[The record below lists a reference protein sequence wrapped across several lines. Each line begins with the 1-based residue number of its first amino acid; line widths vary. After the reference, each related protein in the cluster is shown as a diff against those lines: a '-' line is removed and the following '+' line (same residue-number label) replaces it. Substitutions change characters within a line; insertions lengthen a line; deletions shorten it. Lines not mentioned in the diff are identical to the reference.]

1 MSQHLSA
8 IALETAQ
15 AVSFEAPIRSVP
27 SSRLVPRPRLV
38 AELLAGQPR
47 LRLLCAPAGYGK
59 STLIRE
65 CLEQSDA
72 QGRCVHLDL
81 AGKPLPLQKL
91 CARIAEQL
99 DGAPDGSQALLEF
112 LERSNAPLRVVLD
125 DYPAEADAE
134 LDAWIDHLLV
144 HSRAPLQLWV
154 GSRQRPQWNLPRL
167 LLDGE
172 LLELGSDALA
182 FSRGEF
188 DDIVAL
194 LSPAT
199 SVSTREEVWQR
210 TLGWCAGVR
219 LLLGAQGRASQSSAV
234 WLGDYLERELLSRLS
249 EDERRLLGGLAHL
262 PRFSANFCAQLWDDL
277 DARGLFQRL
286 LQSQSF
292 FQPLDRDGEWYRLLP
307 AVAHVLQDRAAT
319 VDVNRLRLAACRLL
333 SALRFTDEAIDLAL
347 DAGHLDVA
355 VNYMSR
361 LSPSWLLG
369 GQHLMAFLDWRKR
382 LPVRLLESTPR
393 LVALNAC
400 ALLMASRLSEAQTCL
415 THLGHF
421 LPQPTAD
428 LNRCLLAAW
437 QALHGTIQGLL
448 GSCDSAREHCQS
460 ALAQLGES
468 DRHVSFLC
476 HSTLARLAMSAGETA
491 QAQQILMDAVEQAR
505 RHGCLAS
512 EALVNSER
520 ICLMILCGEITLAEL
535 LLQENL
541 ALLQAD
547 GNHHQMLH
555 GRLLAMQGK
564 LHLQRG
570 DLDACERAMQEALQH
585 IQNCGSPLLHALT
598 GLAEVASC
606 RGDQQQAF
614 RYLQDAE
621 RRLQCANVQETS
633 YRGVLNLQSL
643 SILVRQNKWEQA
655 LTMARSIED
664 YLRGPTARLNGMLVP
679 SMMVRNQ
686 VLMARAEI
694 GLGRVR
700 DAEKRLQMTQKEC
713 LRLNFRGLLNRVRQ
727 TLEQLEQAQP
737 EAAQPGESRHVPA
750 GGSFNLLVGE
760 AKAAQPARSHSEGGS
775 GSSLKKREELTSR
788 EVSVLELLA
797 EGLSNQEIGERLYIS
812 TNTVKAHT
820 KHINHKLGVT
830 RRTQAV
836 VRAKAMGVL
845 S

>member
-1 MSQHLSA
+1 M
-8 IALETAQ
+8 
-15 AVSFEAPIRSVP
+15 
-27 SSRLVPRPRLV
+27 
-38 AELLAGQPR
+38 
-47 LRLLCAPAGYGK
+47 
-59 STLIRE
+59 
-65 CLEQSDA
+65 
-72 QGRCVHLDL
+72 
-81 AGKPLPLQKL
+81 
-91 CARIAEQL
+91 
-99 DGAPDGSQALLEF
+99 
-112 LERSNAPLRVVLD
+112 
-125 DYPAEADAE
+125 
-134 LDAWIDHLLV
+134 
-144 HSRAPLQLWV
+144 
-154 GSRQRPQWNLPRL
+154 
-167 LLDGE
+167 
-172 LLELGSDALA
+172 
-182 FSRGEF
+182 
-188 DDIVAL
+188 
-194 LSPAT
+194 
-199 SVSTREEVWQR
+199 
-210 TLGWCAGVR
+210 R
-219 LLLGAQGRASQSSAV
+219 LLLGAQGCAGQPSAA
-234 WLGDYLERELLSRLS
+234 WLGDYLERELLSHLN
-249 EDERRLLGGLAHL
+249 EDERRLLAGLAHL
-262 PRFSANFCAQLWDDL
+262 PRFSASFCAQLWDDL
-277 DARGLFQRL
+277 DGRSLFHQL

-307 AVAHVLQDRAAT
+307 AVAQVLQGRASNA
-319 VDVNRLRLAACRLL
+319 DINRLRLAACRLL
-333 SALRFTDEAIDLAL
+333 SVLRFTDEAIDLAL

-382 LPVRLLESTPR
+382 LPGRLLEGTPR

-400 ALLMASRLSEAQTCL
+400 ALLMASRLSEAQVAL
-415 THLGHF
+415 TRLGHF

-428 LNRCLLAAW
+428 LNRRALAAW

-448 GSCDSAREHCQS
+448 GNCDSAREHCQS
-460 ALAQLGES
+460 ALAHLGES

-520 ICLMILCGEITLAEL
+520 ICLMILCGETTLAEL

-547 GNHHQMLH
+547 GNRHQMLR

-570 DLDACERAMQEALQH
+570 DLDACERTMQEALQY
-585 IQNCGSPLLHALT
+585 IQNCGSPLLHALA

-655 LTMARSIED
+655 LAMARSIED
-664 YLRGPTARLNGMLVP
+664 YLRGPTARLNSMLVP

-694 GLGRVR
+694 GVGRIK

-713 LRLNFRGLLNRVRQ
+713 LRLNFRGLLNRVQQ

-737 EAAQPGESRHVPA
+737 APVQPGESRHVQA

-760 AKAAQPARSHSEGGS
+760 AKAAQPARPHPEGGA